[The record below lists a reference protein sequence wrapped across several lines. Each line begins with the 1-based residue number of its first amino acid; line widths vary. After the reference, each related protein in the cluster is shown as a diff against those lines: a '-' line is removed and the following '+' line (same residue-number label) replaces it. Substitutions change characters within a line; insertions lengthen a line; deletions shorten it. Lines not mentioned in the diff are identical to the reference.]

1 MQWKGSE
8 GLGLF
13 QRNKKV
19 GEKEAGVSAVQTSSY
34 SNHPFWQIN
43 SRVPM
48 NLNNRVYSYLRES
61 VPVIDVAI
69 CKIVRLCEG
78 FHYETGSKGLDDEI
92 NSFFSRINVG
102 GNQTGIYSFISTY
115 LADLLTYGSAVGEMI
130 ADENGFYA
138 LYNGELDALEVKRG
152 ANNLDIEFYNNNE
165 KLFNQDLILFSALN
179 PEPGKILGTS
189 LLRGLP
195 FVSDILLTIYNTIGE
210 NWSHAGNLRYAV
222 TYKPGDSIDSSN
234 AKERAEQMAEA
245 WRDAMSSKDT
255 IKDFVAVGDVS
266 VKVIGADSGVLNSEV
281 PVKQLMEQIIAKT
294 GLPPYMLGLS
304 WSTTERMSSQQADV
318 LTTELEAY
326 RRILNPVLLRIGKK
340 YLEINGIG
348 SSIEIVWDSITMQ
361 DETEMARA
369 RLYDAQTEK
378 ILREVYA

>member
-1 MQWKGSE
+1 M
-8 GLGLF
+8 GLF
-13 QRNKKV
+13 HRNKK
-19 GEKEAGVSAVQTSSY
+19 GEKKETGVSAVQTSSY

-48 NLNNRVYSYLRES
+48 NFNNRVYAYLRES
-61 VPVIDVAI
+61 VPVIDVAV

-78 FHYETGSKGLDDEI
+78 FHFETGSKRLDDEI

-115 LADLLTYGSAVGEMI
+115 LSDLLTYGSAVGEMI

-138 LYNGELDALEVKRG
+138 LYNGELDALEVKRA
-152 ANNLDIEFYNNNE
+152 ANNLDVEFYNGNE
-165 KLFNQDLILFSALN
+165 KLFNQELILFSALN

-195 FVSDILLTIYNTIGE
+195 FVSDVLLTIYNTIGE

-222 TYKPGDSIDSSN
+222 TYKPSDSMDSNN

-255 IKDFVAVGDVS
+255 VKDFVAVGDVS
-266 VKVIGADSGVLNSEV
+266 VQVIGADSGVLNSEV
-281 PVKQLMEQIIAKT
+281 PVKQLMEQIVAKT

-326 RRILNPVLLRIGKK
+326 RRILDPVLLKIGRK
-340 YLEINGIG
+340 YLEVNGIG
-348 SSIEIVWDSITMQ
+348 SAIEVVWDNITMQ
-361 DETEMARA
+361 DETEMAKA

>member
-1 MQWKGSE
+1 M
-8 GLGLF
+8 GLF
-13 QRNKKV
+13 HRNKK
-19 GEKEAGVSAVQTSSY
+19 GEKKETGVSAVQTSSY
-34 SNHPFWQIN
+34 SNHPFRQMN

-48 NLNNRVYSYLRES
+48 NFNNRVYSYLRES

-78 FHYETGSKGLDDEI
+78 FHFETGSKRLDDEI
-92 NSFFSRINVG
+92 NSFFNAINVG
-102 GNQTGIYSFISTY
+102 GNQTGLYSFISTY
-115 LADLLTYGSAVGEMI
+115 LSDLLTYGSAVGEMI

-138 LYNGELDALEVKRG
+138 LYNGELDALEVKRS
-152 ANNLDIEFYNNNE
+152 ANNLDVEFYNNNE
-165 KLFNQDLILFSALN
+165 KLSNQDLILFSALN
-179 PEPGKILGTS
+179 PDPGKILGTS

-195 FVSDILLTIYNTIGE
+195 FVSDVLLTIYNTIGE

-222 TYKPGDSIDSSN
+222 TYKPSDSMDSVN

-245 WRDAMSSKDT
+245 WKDAMSSKDAV
-255 IKDFVAVGDVS
+255 KDFVAVGDVS

-281 PVKQLMEQIIAKT
+281 PVKQLMEQIVAKT

-326 RRILNPVLLRIGKK
+326 RRILNPVLLKIGKK

-348 SSIEIVWDSITMQ
+348 SSIEVVWDNITMQ
-361 DETEMARA
+361 DETEMAKA

-378 ILREVYA
+378 ILEEVYA

>member
-1 MQWKGSE
+1 M
-8 GLGLF
+8 GLF
-13 QRNKKV
+13 HRNKK
-19 GEKEAGVSAVQTSSY
+19 GEKKETGVSAVQTSGY

-48 NLNNRVYSYLRES
+48 NFNNRVYSYLRES

-78 FHYETGSKGLDDEI
+78 FHFETGSQRLDDEI
-92 NSFFSRINVG
+92 NSFFNRINVG
-102 GNQTGIYSFISTY
+102 GNQTGLYSFISTY
-115 LADLLTYGSAVGEMI
+115 LSDLLTYGSAVGEMI

-152 ANNLDIEFYNNNE
+152 ANNLDVEFYNNNE
-165 KLFNQDLILFSALN
+165 KLSNQDLILFSALN

-195 FVSDILLTIYNTIGE
+195 FVSDVLLTIYNTLGE

-222 TYKPGDSIDSSN
+222 TYKPSDSIDSVN

-245 WRDAMSSKDT
+245 WKDAMSSKDT
-255 IKDFVAVGDVS
+255 VKDFVAVGDVS

-326 RRILNPVLLRIGKK
+326 RRILDPILLKIGKK

-348 SSIEIVWDSITMQ
+348 ASIEIVWDSITMQ
-361 DETEMARA
+361 DETEMAKA

>member
-1 MQWKGSE
+1 M
-8 GLGLF
+8 GLF
-13 QRNKKV
+13 RRNKK
-19 GEKEAGVSAVQTSSY
+19 GEKKETGVSSVQTSSY
-34 SNHPFWQIN
+34 SNHPFWQMN

-48 NLNNRVYSYLRES
+48 NFNNRVYAYLRES

-78 FHYETGSKGLDDEI
+78 FHYETGNKRLDDEI
-92 NSFFSRINVG
+92 NSFFDAINVG
-102 GNQTGIYSFISTY
+102 GNQTGLYSFISTY
-115 LADLLTYGSAVGEMI
+115 LSDLLTYGSAVGEMI

-138 LYNGELDALEVKRG
+138 LYNGELDTLEVKRS
-152 ANNLDIEFYNNNE
+152 ANNLDVEFYNNNE
-165 KLFNQDLILFSALN
+165 KLSNQDLILFSALN

-195 FVSDILLTIYNTIGE
+195 FVSDVLLTIYNTIGE

-222 TYKPGDSIDSSN
+222 TYKPSDSMDSVN

-245 WRDAMSSKDT
+245 WKDAMSSKDA

-281 PVKQLMEQIIAKT
+281 PVKQLMEQIVAKT

-326 RRILNPVLLRIGKK
+326 RRILNPILLKIGKK

-348 SSIEIVWDSITMQ
+348 SAIEVVWDNITMQ
-361 DETEMARA
+361 DETEMAKA

-378 ILREVYA
+378 ILEEVYA

>member
-1 MQWKGSE
+1 
-8 GLGLF
+8 
-13 QRNKKV
+13 
-19 GEKEAGVSAVQTSSY
+19 
-34 SNHPFWQIN
+34 
-43 SRVPM
+43 
-48 NLNNRVYSYLRES
+48 
-61 VPVIDVAI
+61 
-69 CKIVRLCEG
+69 
-78 FHYETGSKGLDDEI
+78 
-92 NSFFSRINVG
+92 
-102 GNQTGIYSFISTY
+102 
-115 LADLLTYGSAVGEMI
+115 
-130 ADENGFYA
+130 
-138 LYNGELDALEVKRG
+138 
-152 ANNLDIEFYNNNE
+152 
-165 KLFNQDLILFSALN
+165 LFSALN

-195 FVSDILLTIYNTIGE
+195 FVSDVLLTIYNTIGE

-222 TYKPGDSIDSSN
+222 TYKPGDSIDSGN

-245 WRDAMSSKDT
+245 WRDAISSKDT

-326 RRILNPVLLRIGKK
+326 RRILNPVLFRIGKK

-348 SSIEIVWDSITMQ
+348 SSVEIVWDSITMQ

>member
-1 MQWKGSE
+1 M
-8 GLGLF
+8 GLF

-165 KLFNQDLILFSALN
+165 KLSNQDLILFSALN

-195 FVSDILLTIYNTIGE
+195 FVSDVLLTIYNTIGE

-222 TYKPGDSIDSSN
+222 TYKPGDSIDSGN

-326 RRILNPVLLRIGKK
+326 RRILNPVLFRIGKK

-348 SSIEIVWDSITMQ
+348 SSVEIVWDSITMQ
-361 DETEMARA
+361 EKTEMARA

>member
-1 MQWKGSE
+1 M
-8 GLGLF
+8 GLF

>member
-1 MQWKGSE
+1 M
-8 GLGLF
+8 GLF
-13 QRNKKV
+13 QRRKK
-19 GEKEAGVSAVQTSSY
+19 GEKKETGVSAVQTSSH
-34 SNHPFWQIN
+34 SNHPFWEIN
-43 SRVPM
+43 SRIPM
-48 NLNNRVYSYLRES
+48 SLNNRIYSCLRES

-78 FHYETGSKGLDDEI
+78 FHYETGSKGLDDKI
-92 NSFFSRINVG
+92 NSFFSHINVG

-115 LADLLTYGSAVGEMI
+115 LSDLLTYGSAVGEMI

-138 LYNGELDALEVKRG
+138 LYNGELDTLEVKRG
-152 ANNLDIEFYNNNE
+152 ANNLDVEFYNNNE
-165 KLFNQDLILFSALN
+165 RLSAQDLILFSALN

-210 NWSHAGNLRYAV
+210 NWNHAGNLRYAV
-222 TYKPGDSIDSSN
+222 TYKPGDSIDSGN

-255 IKDFVAVGDVS
+255 VKDFVAVGDVS

-281 PVKQLMEQIIAKT
+281 PVKQLLEQIVAKT

-348 SSIEIVWDSITMQ
+348 SSVEIVWDSITMQ
-361 DETEMARA
+361 DETEMAKA
-369 RLYDAQTEK
+369 RLYDAQAEK

>member
-1 MQWKGSE
+1 M
-8 GLGLF
+8 GLF

-102 GNQTGIYSFISTY
+102 GNQTGIDSFISTY

-165 KLFNQDLILFSALN
+165 KLSNQDLILFSALN

-195 FVSDILLTIYNTIGE
+195 FVSDVLLTIYNTIGE

-222 TYKPGDSIDSSN
+222 TYKPGDSIDSGN

-245 WRDAMSSKDT
+245 WRDAMSSKDM

-326 RRILNPVLLRIGKK
+326 RIILFCSESAK
-340 YLEINGIG
+340 
-348 SSIEIVWDSITMQ
+348 SI
-361 DETEMARA
+361 
-369 RLYDAQTEK
+369 LK
-378 ILREVYA
+378 

>member
-1 MQWKGSE
+1 M
-8 GLGLF
+8 
-13 QRNKKV
+13 
-19 GEKEAGVSAVQTSSY
+19 
-34 SNHPFWQIN
+34 P
-43 SRVPM
+43 
-48 NLNNRVYSYLRES
+48 
-61 VPVIDVAI
+61 
-69 CKIVRLCEG
+69 
-78 FHYETGSKGLDDEI
+78 
-92 NSFFSRINVG
+92 
-102 GNQTGIYSFISTY
+102 GI
-115 LADLLTYGSAVGEMI
+115 
-130 ADENGFYA
+130 
-138 LYNGELDALEVKRG
+138 
-152 ANNLDIEFYNNNE
+152 
-165 KLFNQDLILFSALN
+165 Q
-179 PEPGKILGTS
+179 
-189 LLRGLP
+189 
-195 FVSDILLTIYNTIGE
+195 
-210 NWSHAGNLRYAV
+210 RYAV
-222 TYKPGDSIDSSN
+222 AYKPGDSIDSGN

-348 SSIEIVWDSITMQ
+348 SSVEIVWDSITMQ
-361 DETEMARA
+361 DETEMARRA

-378 ILREVYA
+378 ILKGGLRLTDGYIEKGYTPVQDDFDKIRQFTRKAFWRRNFIFSLLRFAAMMWTGIMKNSLFPLLMSLQNYLSAKQGLGSFNENIGSDCSYF